1 MKKKGNG
8 RLRARINGR
17 GYEHIDGIYYESNDI
32 HVPVTNNTT
41 VRVVMVLALT
51 TGWLGLIVDVLGVF
65 LKGELDFKGKER
77 MYLKVPQGFESKYS
91 KEVVVWLLK
100 AFYGTNQAAMIF

>member
-41 VRVVMVLALT
+41 VRVVMVLALMA
-51 TGWLGLIVDVLGVF
+51 GWLGLIADVHGVF
-65 LKGELDFKGKER
+65 LKGEVYFQGKES
-77 MYLKVPQGFESKYS
+77 MYFKVPQGFENNYS
-91 KEVVVWLLK
+91 KEVVLWLLK
-100 AFYGTNQAAMIF
+100 ALYGTKQAAIDF